1 MRAPSALDLALSS
14 APSPTAQTIAGG
26 ATAPGADTDLLSAN
40 PTAAAIAATA
50 RSAINTTG
58 RRRAR
63 LSASSHEGKLAAWS
77 TCSPQPSSPSGIR
90 PSRPT
95 YPPAPP
101 AHR

>member
-26 ATAPGADTDLLSAN
+26 STAPGADTDLLSAN

-50 RSAINTTG
+50 QERHPHHGTAKGSA
-58 RRRAR
+58 
-63 LSASSHEGKLAAWS
+63 SASSHEGKLAARS
-77 TCSPQPSSPSGIR
+77 TCSPQPPSPSGIR